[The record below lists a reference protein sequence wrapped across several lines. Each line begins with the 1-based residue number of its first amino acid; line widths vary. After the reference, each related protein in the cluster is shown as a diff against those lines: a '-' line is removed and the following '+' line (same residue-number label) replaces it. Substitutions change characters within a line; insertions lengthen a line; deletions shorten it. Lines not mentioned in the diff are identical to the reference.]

1 MLIVSRTVD
10 YSGLLDMLRGK
21 RVAIWTCNTCAR
33 LCNGIGGKESA
44 ERLAA
49 QLRKDGINVLSVISV
64 AASCIMDKVAEA
76 SEDRLAGMCD
86 VIVTLVCD
94 VGSNC
99 ASMCFDKEIVNPV
112 DTLGYGYLDENRMPV
127 LADGRVVMMGCSPFV
142 DL

>member
-1 MLIVSRTVD
+1 MMIMRRSMEYPQLRD
-10 YSGLLDMLRGK
+10 ALRGK

-33 LCNGIGGKESA
+33 LCNGIGGKDSA

-49 QLRKDGINVLSVISV
+49 KLRKDGIDVLRVISV
-64 AASCIMDKVAEA
+64 PASCIMDRVCEA
-76 SEDRLAGMCD
+76 SEDRVAEMCD
-86 VIVTLVCD
+86 VIVTLVCE

-99 ASMCFDKEIVNPV
+99 ASMCFDKEIVNPI

>member
-1 MLIVSRTVD
+1 MMIMRRSMEYPELRD
-10 YSGLLDMLRGK
+10 RLRGK
-21 RVAIWTCNTCAR
+21 RVTIWTCNTCAR
-33 LCNGIGGKESA
+33 LCNGIGGKDSA

-49 QLRKDGINVLSVISV
+49 KLRKDGIDVLRVISV
-64 AASCIMDKVAEA
+64 PASCIMDRVCEA
-76 SEDRLAGMCD
+76 SEDRVAEMCD
-86 VIVTLVCD
+86 VIVTLVCE

-99 ASMCFDKEIVNPV
+99 ASMCFDKEIVNPI

>member
-1 MLIVSRTVD
+1 MMIMRRSMEYPQLRDS
-10 YSGLLDMLRGK
+10 LRGK

-33 LCNGIGGKESA
+33 LCNDIGGKESA

-49 QLRKDGINVLSVISV
+49 QLRKDGIDVLSVISV
-64 AASCIMDKVAEA
+64 SASCIMDKVIEA
-76 SEDRLAGMCD
+76 SEDRIASMCD
-86 VIVTLVCD
+86 VILTLVCD

-99 ASMCFDKEIVNPV
+99 VSMCFDKEIVNPV
-112 DTLGYGYLDENRMPV
+112 ETIGQGYLDENRMPV